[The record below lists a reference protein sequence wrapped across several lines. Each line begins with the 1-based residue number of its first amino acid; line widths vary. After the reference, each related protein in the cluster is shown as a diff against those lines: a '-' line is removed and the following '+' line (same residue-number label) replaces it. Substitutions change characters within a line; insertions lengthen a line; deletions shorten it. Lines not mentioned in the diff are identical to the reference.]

1 MVQFLKRFL
10 LKNQD
15 RMFREARQMEG
26 FLHLLFKRRNTD
38 QKWTREEKKRIK
50 DHLKRSSLYMPLILV
65 IFLPGGFLLL
75 PLLAE
80 MMDRRKGPRI
90 ARDPRIRKCGLPP

>member
-26 FLHLLFKRRNTD
+26 FLHLLFKQRNTAR
-38 QKWTREEKKRIK
+38 KWTKEEKKKIRGY
-50 DHLKRSSLYMPLILV
+50 LKRSSLYMPIMI
-65 IFLPGGFLLL
+65 IFLLPGGLLLL

-80 MMDRRKGPRI
+80 ILDRRRSRRTPSGPLVQESGS
-90 ARDPRIRKCGLPP
+90 AH